1 VRILGDTIIQVRKLK
16 HWALAG
22 TILATCWSP
31 VAASTLEDEMRDLV
45 ANHPRIQARIKVV
58 NSAEE
63 GIRAARAGYLPS
75 VKFTGDQGHEYVDSP
90 DRRST
95 QGKPFLDKRNTS
107 GVTVTQKIFDGF
119 ATDSTVDSA
128 KTSHGMSEVELRN
141 VRQAALLEGSIAYL
155 DVMRNTK
162 LVALSR
168 ENERKIAEQQ
178 NLEDERVQK
187 GSGIASDVLQ
197 AKQRLQVA
205 KERRVKYEGD
215 FHTAVAKYTQVFG
228 HPPDV
233 AALTDPPLPLDLIPE
248 TLDQSLEAAEK
259 DNPGLESATRM
270 IELSSDK
277 RNIAEAGYWPTLD
290 LVGKANYEHGK
301 NATIGVRRDWSLM
314 LVASW
319 ELFSGFKTDASVAQ
333 ASWDYGA
340 SKDNRLDTSRK
351 VAEQIRTNWHK
362 LQTARQ
368 RIELLENA
376 AVLAEEVWE
385 ATKKKLD
392 AGKATVTEVLD
403 EATRI
408 NDARINYTGAYYDMY
423 QSAYELL
430 NIMGRL
436 EVDNLSRAKPAVSLD
451 VSPLRSSNLTYPQG
465 QAPRA
470 AQPSKAKAVAAP
482 TPAAAPVPAA
492 VPRTP
497 AEAPAAVLQ
506 PKDAN
511 AADNALRERVRE
523 LVSQSDDSFWNVR

>member
-1 VRILGDTIIQVRKLK
+1 
-16 HWALAG
+16 
-22 TILATCWSP
+22 
-31 VAASTLEDEMRDLV
+31 MRDLV
-45 ANHPRIQARIKVV
+45 ANHPRIQAKLKGV
-58 NSAEE
+58 NSSEE
-63 GIRAARAGYLPS
+63 GIRAARAGYLPT
-75 VKFTGDQGHEYVDSP
+75 VKFSGDQGHEYVDSP

-95 QGKPFLDKRNTS
+95 QGKAFLDKRNTT
-107 GVTVTQKIFDGF
+107 GLTVTQKIFDGF

-128 KTSHGMSEVELRN
+128 KTSRSMSDSDLRN
-141 VRQAALLEGSIAYL
+141 VRQAALLEGAIAYL
-155 DVMRNTK
+155 DVIRNTK

-215 FHTAVAKYTQVFG
+215 FHTSAAKYTQVFG

-248 TLDQSLEAAEK
+248 TLDLSLEAAEK
-259 DNPGLESATRM
+259 DNPGLELATKT
-270 IELSSDK
+270 IELTSDK

-301 NATIGVRRDWSLM
+301 NATVGVRRDWSLM

-319 ELFSGFKTDASVAQ
+319 ELFSGFKTDATVAQ
-333 ASWDYGA
+333 ASWDHGA
-340 SKDNRLDTSRK
+340 SKDTRLDTSRK
-351 VAEQIRTNWHK
+351 ISEQIRTSWHK

-436 EVDNLSRAKPAVSLD
+436 EVDNLSRAKPAVFLD
-451 VSPLRSSNLTYPQG
+451 VSPLRSSNFTYPQG
-465 QAPRA
+465 QPIKA
-470 AQPSKAKAVAAP
+470 AQAPKPKAAA
-482 TPAAAPVPAA
+482 TPAAALVAPPPAVVPAA
-492 VPRTP
+492 TPRP
-497 AEAPAAVLQ
+497 A
-506 PKDAN
+506 DN
-511 AADNALRERVRE
+511 HAADAALKERVRD
-523 LVSQSDDSFWNVR
+523 LVSAQPRSDSFWDVR